1 MTTIFLS
8 QKKLETELLQ
18 IEDKFDA
25 KKRKFLEAGDAFQRE
40 LKKVKVRIGTSIGD
54 RCLLDTITLL
64 SSLE

>member
-1 MTTIFLS
+1 MFLS

-40 LKKVKVRIGTSIGD
+40 LKKVKVRIVARS
-54 RCLLDTITLL
+54 
-64 SSLE
+64 